1 MTAYEA
7 GSTDFLQL
15 VDNWR
20 QLLRFRIAFHRL
32 EAQLR
37 QALASLERV
46 AGGQLARRVGPEAG
60 PEAPKD
66 E

>member
-1 MTAYEA
+1 
-7 GSTDFLQL
+7 

-20 QLLRFRIAFHRL
+20 QLLRFRIAYHRL

-37 QALASLERV
+37 QTLAGLERV
-46 AGGQLARRVGPEAG
+46 AGGELARRVGPETA
-60 PEAPKD
+60 PEAPQD